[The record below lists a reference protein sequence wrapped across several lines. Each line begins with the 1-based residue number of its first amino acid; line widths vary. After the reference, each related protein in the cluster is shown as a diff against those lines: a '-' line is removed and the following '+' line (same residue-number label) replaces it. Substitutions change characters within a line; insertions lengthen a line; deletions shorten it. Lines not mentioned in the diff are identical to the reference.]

1 MLPIGALSDS
11 AAVVFFVVVVQI
23 LEGKMVDAEKKVEAT
38 STAKATELESMHMA
52 HAKTLMQIEAERD
65 TILKVKIDL
74 DR

>member
-1 MLPIGALSDS
+1 MDS
-11 AAVVFFVVVVQI
+11 HDTSPDCPAVTAAFAVVQI

-38 STAKATELESMHMA
+38 SSAKATELESLHMA
-52 HAKTLMQIEAERD
+52 HAKTLMQVEAERD